1 MVLRY
6 MISDVDLAEGNVVTP
21 DGEVVQEQKG
31 VARPKKE
38 GSSPKK
44 NAKFWLLLAGI
55 IVFWMLSYYLWRND
69 GELPS
74 WKQLRYTFLKATN
87 KLMVQGIIYN
97 TESPYALIHG
107 KVVHEG
113 ETISGYTVVKIH
125 KDRVEF
131 EKNGKKLTKQLL
143 K

>member
-1 MVLRY
+1 
-6 MISDVDLAEGNVVTP
+6 
-21 DGEVVQEQKG
+21 
-31 VARPKKE
+31 
-38 GSSPKK
+38 
-44 NAKFWLLLAGI
+44 
-55 IVFWMLSYYLWRND
+55 MLSYYLWRND

-74 WKQLRYTFLKATN
+74 WKQLRYSFLKTTN
-87 KLMVQGIIYN
+87 RLMIQGIIYN
-97 TESPYALIHG
+97 TESPYALIRG

-131 EKNGKKLTKQLL
+131 EKNGKIFTKQLL